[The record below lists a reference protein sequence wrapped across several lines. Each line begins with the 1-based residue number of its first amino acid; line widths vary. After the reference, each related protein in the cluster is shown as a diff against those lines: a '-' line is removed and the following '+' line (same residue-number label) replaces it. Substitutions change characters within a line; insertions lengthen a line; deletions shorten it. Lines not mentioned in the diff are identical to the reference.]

1 MFNVCINIEKKLISK
16 CKKYPLW
23 YYINIAKCNTT
34 IMNKKA
40 NEIYEQTN
48 WGESTQ
54 DGFGNS
60 YHEHNNQ

>member
-1 MFNVCINIEKKLISK
+1 MFNVCIIIGKKLIAK
-16 CKKYPLW
+16 CKKYPLS
-23 YYINIAKCNTT
+23 YYINIAKGNTT
-34 IMNKKA
+34 MMYKKA

-60 YHEHNNQ
+60 YHEHNNK

>member
-1 MFNVCINIEKKLISK
+1 MM
-16 CKKYPLW
+16 Y
-23 YYINIAKCNTT
+23 
-34 IMNKKA
+34 KKA